1 MTPHAAPHCYALLPC
16 AGTGSR
22 AGTALPKQYAPL
34 AGRALVDHTVQAL
47 LAVTRIDQVCVVLSP
62 DDTHWPTHGAAAHPR
77 LGVVRCGGVTRAES
91 VFNGLLALAEQ
102 GAQAHDWVLVHDA
115 ARCLIE
121 AEHVN
126 TLIDACTP
134 DAVGGL
140 LAVPVPD
147 TLKAEVDGRVQH
159 TLPREHTWLAQTP
172 QMFRWAALHQALLA
186 AQASGFA
193 GITDEASA
201 IEAKG
206 HAPRLVR
213 GSTHNIKV
221 TWPEDFALAEALIRS
236 RS

>member
-1 MTPHAAPHCYALLPC
+1 MKPHAAPRCYALLPC

-22 AGTALPKQYAPL
+22 AGTAMPKQYALL
-34 AGRALVDHTVQAL
+34 AGRSLVDHTVQAL
-47 LAVTRIDQVCVVLSP
+47 LAVTRIDQLCVVISP
-62 DDTHWPTHGAAAHPR
+62 DDTHWRSHGAAPHPR
-77 LGVVRCGGVTRAES
+77 LSVVRCGGATRAQS
-91 VFNGLLALAEQ
+91 VFQGLQALAEQ
-102 GAQAHDWVLVHDA
+102 GAQTHDWVLVHDA

-121 AEHVN
+121 AQHVN
-126 TLIDACTP
+126 ALIDACTP
-134 DAVGGL
+134 DSVGAL
-140 LAVPVPD
+140 LGVPVPD

-172 QMFRWAALHQALLA
+172 QMFSWGLLHSALLA
-186 AQASGFA
+186 AQAQGFA

-201 IEAKG
+201 VEAQG

>member
-1 MTPHAAPHCYALLPC
+1 MKAHASPRCYALLPC

-22 AGTALPKQYAPL
+22 AGTAIPKQYTPL
-34 AGRALVDHTVQAL
+34 VGRALVDHTVQAL
-47 LAVTRIDQVCVVLSP
+47 LRVDRIDQVCVVLSP
-62 DDTHWPTHGAAAHPR
+62 EDTHWSTHGAAPHPR
-77 LGVVRCGGVTRAES
+77 LSVVRCGGATRAES
-91 VFNGLLALAEQ
+91 VFQGLQALAAQ

-121 AEHVN
+121 ATHVN
-126 TLIDACTP
+126 ALIDACTS
-134 DAVGGL
+134 DEVGGL

-147 TLKAEVDGRVQH
+147 TLKAETDGRVQH

-172 QMFRWAALHQALLA
+172 QMFRWAPLHQALQV
-186 AQASGFA
+186 AQAQGFV

-201 IEAKG
+201 IEAEG

-236 RS
+236 RT

>member
-1 MTPHAAPHCYALLPC
+1 MKPHAAPRCYALLPC

-22 AGTALPKQYAPL
+22 AGTAIPKQYAPL

-47 LAVTRIDQVCVVLSP
+47 LAVARIDQVCVVLSP
-62 DDTHWPTHGAAAHPR
+62 DDAHWPTHGAASHPR
-77 LGVVRCGGVTRAES
+77 LSVVRCGGATRAES
-91 VFNGLLALAEQ
+91 VFQGLQALAEQ

-126 TLIDACTP
+126 ALIDACTP

-147 TLKAEVDGRVQH
+147 TLKAETDGRVQH

-172 QMFRWAALHQALLA
+172 QMFRWAPLHQALLA
-186 AQASGFA
+186 AQAQGFA

-201 IEAKG
+201 IEAQG

>member
-1 MTPHAAPHCYALLPC
+1 MKPHAAPRCYALLPC

-22 AGTALPKQYAPL
+22 AGTAIPKQYAPL

-47 LAVTRIDQVCVVLSP
+47 LAVARIDQVCVVLSP
-62 DDTHWPTHGAAAHPR
+62 DDAHWPTHGAAPHPR
-77 LGVVRCGGVTRAES
+77 LSVVRCGGATRAES
-91 VFNGLLALAEQ
+91 VFQGLQALAKQ

-126 TLIDACTP
+126 ALIDACMP

-147 TLKAEVDGRVQH
+147 TLKAETQGRVQH

-172 QMFRWAALHQALLA
+172 QMFRWAPLHQALLA
-186 AQASGFA
+186 AQAQGFA

-201 IEAKG
+201 IEAQG